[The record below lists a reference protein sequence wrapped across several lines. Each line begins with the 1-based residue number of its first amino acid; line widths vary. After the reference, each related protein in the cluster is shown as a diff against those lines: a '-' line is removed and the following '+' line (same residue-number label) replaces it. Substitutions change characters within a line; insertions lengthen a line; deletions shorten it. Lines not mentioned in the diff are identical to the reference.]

1 MPLTR
6 LPACLA
12 IVAVLALLT
21 SCGSTDK
28 ADTDDPA
35 TESST
40 QGAFPVT
47 LENRFGSTT
56 IDAEP
61 ERIVTVGW
69 NDQDFVLALGVV
81 PVSIRD
87 WFEEYAT
94 YPWVTEVT
102 GGAELSTFGDEID
115 YEKIAAAR
123 PDVIL
128 ALATWDEIS
137 EKTYEKLSAIAPT
150 VLQPTEYG
158 TDALPWDVQ
167 TRITG
172 QVLGLEDEADA
183 LVTKVED
190 RIDEV
195 KSDHPEFAGQTL
207 VVDYGPSDEGHWL
220 VPAGDPRR
228 ALFDALGFE
237 AQEHEGDL
245 STERLDL
252 LDEDVLVVFGALPD
266 DLAGDRSFTSL
277 DVVSEGRTVYISW
290 DSTLAGA
297 MSFSGPQALLYALDQ
312 IAPQLANA
320 ADGDPGTKVD
330 VFEAAA

>member
-1 MPLTR
+1 M
-6 LPACLA
+6 
-12 IVAVLALLT
+12 LLT
-21 SCGSTDK
+21 SCGGSTEESG
-28 ADTDDPA
+28 ADDVSTSAKDPN
-35 TESST
+35 
-40 QGAFPVT
+40 FPVS
-47 LENRFGSTT
+47 LENRFGTTT
-56 IDAEP
+56 IEKTP
-61 ERIVTVGW
+61 ERVVTVGW
-69 NDQDFVLALGVV
+69 NDQDFVLALGLV

-87 WFEEYAT
+87 WFEEYST

-102 GGAELSTFGDEID
+102 GGADLPTFGDEID

-128 ALATWDEIS
+128 ALATWDEIN

-150 VLQPTEYG
+150 VLQPPEYG

-167 TRITG
+167 TKITG

-183 LVTKVED
+183 LVAEVED
-190 RIDEV
+190 RLEAV
-195 KSDHPEFAGQTL
+195 KNDHPEFAGQTL

-252 LDEDVLVVFGALPD
+252 LEEDVLVVFGALPD

-277 DVVSEGRTVYISW
+277 DVVSEGRTVFISW

-297 MSFSGPQALLYALDQ
+297 MSYSGPQALLYALDQ
-312 IAPQLANA
+312 IVPQLANA
-320 ADGDPGTKVD
+320 ADGDPATKVD